1 MLDLE
6 VLDTGLDIVF
16 RIDPEHEAGLVE
28 THLVFAGDLY
38 LHLELPSSQCIE
50 KRSIIIR

>member
-28 THLVFAGDLY
+28 THLVFAAVSDRTKTSRLV
-38 LHLELPSSQCIE
+38 
-50 KRSIIIR
+50 

>member
-16 RIDPEHEAGLVE
+16 RIDPEHYAGLVE
-28 THLVFAGDLY
+28 KHLVFAAVS
-38 LHLELPSSQCIE
+38 ERTQTSRQV
-50 KRSIIIR
+50 

>member
-6 VLDTGLDIVF
+6 VLELCLDIVF

-28 THLVFAGDLY
+28 KHLVFDAVSERTQTSG
-38 LHLELPSSQCIE
+38 QV
-50 KRSIIIR
+50 